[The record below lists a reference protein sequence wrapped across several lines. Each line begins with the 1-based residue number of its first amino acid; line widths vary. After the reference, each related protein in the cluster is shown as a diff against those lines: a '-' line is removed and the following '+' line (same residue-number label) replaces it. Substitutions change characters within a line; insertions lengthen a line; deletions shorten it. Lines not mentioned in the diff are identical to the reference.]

1 MNRIWIMLTV
11 VVAATGCIPTVVPE
25 APLSDRHQPSG
36 LNSKFNLDGVPFDQ
50 YVKQSRTIISKAR
63 TDLNG
68 SNQQHVIDANAP
80 FELVPAVGC
89 PRGEAKPYR
98 RGVLLTHGLT
108 DSPYFMQYLAKF
120 FQENCFRV
128 MAIVLPGHGTRP
140 GDLLDVTW
148 EEWAKAVAYGTNA
161 LALEVDHVY
170 LAGFSTGGTLSIYQ
184 GLRDARVKG
193 LMLFSPAV
201 AVTPM
206 AFIANWHKVYS
217 WTVQEGRWLDVMK
230 DEDPFKYESF
240 PKNAVDQIHLLT
252 KEVRSQLDGNKFP
265 LPVFIAASKDDSTV
279 DTSATL
285 NFFKQLSHTRSKM
298 VLYSN
303 RPAAAIPAEID
314 ASRIEVVNSAIPGQK
329 ILSSAHTAI
338 VLPPHDAHYGANG
351 RYAYCLHYY
360 PKEMEK
366 YRACRSKNGN
376 YLGELVEEN
385 LKNGVMQRLMYN
397 PHYDSL
403 QASMKKFVA
412 ALP

>member
-1 MNRIWIMLTV
+1 MNRIWVMLTAITV
-11 VVAATGCIPTVVPE
+11 ITGCIATVAPE

-36 LNSKFNLDGVPFDQ
+36 LNSKFGHDGTPFDN
-50 YVKQSRTIISKAR
+50 YIKQSCAIISKAR

-68 SNQQHVIDANAP
+68 ENHTHIIDANAP
-80 FELVPAVGC
+80 FELTPPAGC
-89 PRGEAKPYR
+89 PRGTTKPYR

-128 MAIVLPGHGTRP
+128 MAIVLSGHGTRP

-148 EEWAKAVAYGTNA
+148 EEWTKAVAYGTDA
-161 LALEVDHVY
+161 LALEVDQVY

-201 AVTPM
+201 AITPM

-217 WTVQEGRWLDVMK
+217 WTVQEGKWLDVMK

-252 KEVRSQLDGNKFP
+252 KEVRSQLNGNKFA
-265 LPVFIAASKDDSTV
+265 LPVFIATSRDDSTV

-285 NFFKQLSHTRSKM
+285 EFFKQTTNPLSKM

-303 RPAAAIPAEID
+303 KPAATVAGVD
-314 ASRIEVVNSAIPGQK
+314 TSRTEVVNSAIPRQK

-338 VLPPHDAHYGANG
+338 VLPPNDAHYGANG

-360 PKEMEK
+360 PKEMDK
-366 YRACRSKNGN
+366 YRACRSRNGN
-376 YLGELVEEN
+376 YLGELTAEN

-397 PHYDSL
+397 PHFDSL
-403 QASMKKFVA
+403 KISMKKFVA

>member
-1 MNRIWIMLTV
+1 MNRIWIMLTAIV
-11 VVAATGCIPTVVPE
+11 VTTGCIATVTPE

-36 LNSKFNLDGVPFDQ
+36 LNSKFSYDGTAFVD
-50 YVKQSRTIISKAR
+50 YTKQSRAVISKAR
-63 TDLNG
+63 TDLNDE
-68 SNQQHVIDANAP
+68 NHKLVVNANAP
-80 FELVPAVGC
+80 FDLAPSANC
-89 PRGEAKPYR
+89 PRGTTKPYR

-108 DSPYFMQYLAKF
+108 DSPYFMQYLAVF
-120 FQENCFRV
+120 LQENCFRV

-161 LALEVDHVY
+161 LAQEADQIY

-184 GLRDARVKG
+184 SLRDPRVKG
-193 LMLFSPAV
+193 LMLLSPAV

-206 AFIANWHKVYS
+206 AFIANWHKIYS
-217 WTVQEGRWLDVMK
+217 WTAEKGRWLDVMK

-252 KEVRSQLDGNKFP
+252 KEVKTRLSGNKFA

-279 DTSATL
+279 DISATFG
-285 NFFKQLSHTRSKM
+285 FFRQTTNPHNKM

-303 RPAAAIPAEID
+303 KPAAVPAEID
-314 ASRIEVVNSAIPGQK
+314 TARIEVVNSALPNQK

-338 VLPPHDAHYGANG
+338 MLPPDDTHYGANG
-351 RYAYCLHYY
+351 KYAYCLHYY

-366 YRACRSKNGN
+366 YRTCKNKNGN
-376 YLGELVEEN
+376 YLGELTDEN
-385 LKNGVMQRLMYN
+385 LKTGVMQRLMYN
-397 PHYDSL
+397 PHFDSL
-403 QASMKKFVA
+403 KVSMKKFVA
-412 ALP
+412 ALPE